1 MSTPVPGEDDRLS
14 VRAALANES
23 MESVLSIWS
32 STLPCRMLHSSAPW
46 VACALASS
54 IAFAAKAAGQLACV
68 SSRGRCFY
76 RQKGRCF
83 SAPSFERLRDVS
95 CCKVDPAPKFP
106 AGFPSSREAFP
117 AAWKTSREFWGR
129 IDFTTG
135 DISQPFKTRAAE
147 TGPFLPVET
156 PPSWGNTLRKVSSC
170 FRFRCKRDGARERAG
185 IPRR

>member
-1 MSTPVPGEDDRLS
+1 MSTPVPGEDDRLA

-117 AAWKTSREFWGR
+117 ANLAGNSTMRRRRKDLNQRRMAGGTLGERKWHLLTETPCPWLCAGCTWS
-129 IDFTTG
+129 
-135 DISQPFKTRAAE
+135 RAA
-147 TGPFLPVET
+147 
-156 PPSWGNTLRKVSSC
+156 S
-170 FRFRCKRDGARERAG
+170 
-185 IPRR
+185 

>member
-117 AAWKTSREFWGR
+117 ANLAGNSTTRWLCLIGSVDRPEPAAALGEAGSPAWRHKSTPTQCIATICERREATIRGPEVGR
-129 IDFTTG
+129 
-135 DISQPFKTRAAE
+135 S
-147 TGPFLPVET
+147 
-156 PPSWGNTLRKVSSC
+156 
-170 FRFRCKRDGARERAG
+170 
-185 IPRR
+185 

>member
-1 MSTPVPGEDDRLS
+1 MSTPVPGEDDRLA

-117 AAWKTSREFWGR
+117 ANLAGNSTTRSLLDWSNHHPGLIRELDMASRVGG
-129 IDFTTG
+129 T
-135 DISQPFKTRAAE
+135 
-147 TGPFLPVET
+147 
-156 PPSWGNTLRKVSSC
+156 
-170 FRFRCKRDGARERAG
+170 
-185 IPRR
+185 